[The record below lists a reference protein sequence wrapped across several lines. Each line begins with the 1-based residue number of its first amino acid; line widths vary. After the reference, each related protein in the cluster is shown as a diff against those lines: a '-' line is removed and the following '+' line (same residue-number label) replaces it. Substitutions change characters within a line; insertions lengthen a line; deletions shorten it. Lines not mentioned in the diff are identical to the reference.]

1 MTKKD
6 SSVNH
11 PKHYLK
17 NTGHEVINVIA
28 AWKLCFVLGNA
39 IKYIA
44 RAGKKDPDKLIEDL
58 EKAIW
63 YINWK
68 IEEEKERKDIV

>member
-17 NTGHEVINVIA
+17 NTGYEVINVIA
-28 AWKLCFVLGNA
+28 AWKLDFALGNA

-44 RAGKKDPDKLIEDL
+44 RAGKKDPEKLIEDL

-68 IEEEKERKDIV
+68 IEREKERKDIV